1 MADSE
6 QPPGKGYRPLASSL
20 VRLVILGGGVVAL
33 ICCTLVG
40 VHMRDV
46 LERTEEDALTREVAT
61 LQLSL
66 QAWLTDRQQSL
77 RESSRLLSLMAQNR
91 DRQGSPV
98 RVALLDEITI
108 LGESYP
114 LFWFDNQLQL
124 LATTSMPGASPPHTT
139 LDWVP
144 DLLSGAVSSHI
155 NIIRVDGREHW
166 QLAVP
171 VAEAGQVQ
179 GLLVARIPLLA
190 MLRQLHLKEQL
201 KGIHLDLERNGRAL
215 FSLGD
220 MVDEGVV
227 VLHRWEDAGL
237 TLRYSIDLTQV
248 LESRDKVVFELLLVM
263 LLAMV
268 IGGVAS
274 YMLAMRW
281 LVLPVR
287 QLQQA
292 ASALAVG
299 DRWPIQALR
308 ASIRSRELHQ
318 LATEFRRMSANV
330 LKRERELESQ
340 NQQLQVLAE
349 NVKSKQAQLIQTE
362 RMASIGTLSAG
373 VAHEINNPLGCVKSN
388 LCTLR
393 EYTETL
399 MNLAIFCQAHRADP
413 ELSVLLQARL
423 VEAER
428 TQDLEFLV
436 EDLAPLLAD
445 SIEGAERIE
454 VIVQGLKTFADEGLA
469 TVDLV
474 DVNLC
479 IDTILGV
486 LKSDLDFHT
495 DVVLER
501 QMLPQIRAVRSQ
513 INQVILNVVRNA
525 VQAIERE
532 GQIYISTWQERGE
545 VVIQVR
551 DTGEGIAQQDISK
564 LFTPFYT
571 TRPVGK
577 GSGLGLSISHNII
590 EQHGGRIEVSSVLGE
605 GAEFNIILPAV
616 CTQSASRSS
625 ITAQADK

>member
-33 ICCTLVG
+33 ICCTLVA

-46 LERTEEDALTREVAT
+46 LERTEQDALRREVAT

-77 RESSRLLSLMAQNR
+77 RESTRLLNYMGER
-91 DRQGSPV
+91 RE
-98 RVALLDEITI
+98 VAGPLSREKLLEEVTI

-124 LATTSMPGASPPHTT
+124 LATTSPAHLPAPYTT
-139 LDWVP
+139 LDWIP
-144 DLLSGAVSSHI
+144 DMLSGAVDSHTSLAQGGE
-155 NIIRVDGREHW
+155 RDYW

-171 VAEAGQVQ
+171 VSEAGQVT
-179 GLLVARIPLLA
+179 GLLIARLPLVA
-190 MLRQLHLKEQL
+190 MLRQLHLREQL

-220 MVDEGVV
+220 IVDEGVV
-227 VLHRWEDAGL
+227 VLHRWEDVGL
-237 TLRYSIDLTQV
+237 MLRYSIDLAQV
-248 LESRDKVVFELLLVM
+248 LKSRDVVVFELLLVM
-263 LLAMV
+263 LLAML

-274 YMLAMRW
+274 YVLVMRW

-299 DRWPIQALR
+299 DRRPIQALR
-308 ASIRSRELHQ
+308 ASTRSRELYQ
-318 LATEFRRMSANV
+318 LATEFRRLSANV

-340 NQQLQVLAE
+340 NQQLQVLAD

-388 LCTLR
+388 LFTLR

-399 MNLAIFCQAHRADP
+399 MSLAIFCRAHRADP
-413 ELSVLLQARL
+413 ELFVLLQARL
-423 VEAER
+423 EDAER
-428 TQDLEFLV
+428 AQDLEFLL

-469 TVDLV
+469 TADLV
-474 DVNLC
+474 DVNQC

-486 LKSDLDFHT
+486 LKSDLEYHT

-501 QMLPQIRAVRSQ
+501 QMLPQVRGVRSQ

-525 VQAIERE
+525 LQAIERE
-532 GQIYISTWQERGE
+532 GQIFISTWQGRGE
-545 VVIQVR
+545 VVVQVR
-551 DTGEGIAQQDISK
+551 DTGEGIAQQDINK

-571 TRPVGK
+571 TRPIGK

-616 CTQSASRSS
+616 CTQQEQRPVA
-625 ITAQADK
+625 AVQAEE